1 MAEYVN
7 DAPVCGSMLDIDSE
21 DLRLLP
27 ISRRLSA
34 TIKAST
40 LNATLALGEPHPLP
54 VIHLAQPD
62 KVSGCVLDILIKGS
76 QHFPQ

>member
-1 MAEYVN
+1 
-7 DAPVCGSMLDIDSE
+7 MLDIDSE

-27 ISRRLSA
+27 ISHRLSA

-54 VIHLAQPD
+54 VIRLAQPD
-62 KVSGCVLDILIKGS
+62 KVGML
-76 QHFPQ
+76 